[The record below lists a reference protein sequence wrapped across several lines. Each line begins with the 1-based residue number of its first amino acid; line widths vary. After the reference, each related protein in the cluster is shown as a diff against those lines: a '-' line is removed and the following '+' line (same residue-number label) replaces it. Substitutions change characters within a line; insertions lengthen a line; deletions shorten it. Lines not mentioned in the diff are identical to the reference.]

1 MFDYYGLMKKFM
13 FNFSP
18 ENAHL
23 IAEFFFRSGTN
34 YTPFILAPLA
44 KHFFINDKRL
54 EQNIFG
60 KTFLNPLGLAAGFD
74 KNATMIK
81 MLTALGFGHIEY
93 GTITPEPQDGNAKP
107 RLFRYVEQ
115 ESIQNAMG
123 FNNEGMYK
131 VAKRLEALYPFATP
145 LGANIGKNKVTSPEN
160 ALKDYEK
167 LIKRFKD
174 LSDYLV
180 INISSP
186 NTPGLRDLQNE
197 QFIKDLFVMAKEL
210 TLKPVLLKIAPD
222 LSTSDALHVSST
234 ALENG
239 AAGIVATN
247 TTIDYSLL
255 PNAKDF
261 GGISGKVLTEKSFAL
276 FEALAKE
283 FFGKT
288 TLISVGGIDSAD
300 EAYRRLKA
308 GASLIQIYSAFIFKG
323 PSLNRAINLGIL
335 ERMERDGFSHISE
348 VIGSDRR

>member
-1 MFDYYGLMKKFM
+1 MFNYYGLMKKFM

-18 ENAHL
+18 ENAHHF
-23 IAEFFFRSGTN
+23 AEFFFKNGAN
-34 YTPFILAPLA
+34 YAPFILSPLA
-44 KHFFINDKRL
+44 EHFFIHDKRL
-54 EQNIFG
+54 EQTIFG
-60 KTFLNPLGLAAGFD
+60 KTFLNPLGLGAGFD

-93 GTITPEPQDGNAKP
+93 GTITPEPQSGNPKP
-107 RLFRYVEQ
+107 RCFRFPEQ

-131 VAKRLEALYPFATP
+131 VGKRLESLYPFATP
-145 LGANIGKNKVTSPEN
+145 LGANIGKNKVTSAEN

-222 LSTSDALHVSST
+222 LEINDALHVSAT

-261 GGISGKVLTEKSFAL
+261 GGLSGKVLTEKSFVM

-308 GASLIQIYSAFIFKG
+308 GASLIQIYTAFIFKG

-335 ERMERDGFSHISE
+335 ERMEKDGFSHISE